1 MFTPNFRYKEGPA
14 FYLLVAAGGLVAA
27 LGVAAAYYME
37 HMGHIVTNMTNQI
50 PWALPHV
57 FAIFLII
64 SASGVMMVASIGTLF
79 GKNVYK
85 PRARLA
91 CLLAIALLALSG
103 CAGSQSGSA
112 YSRSQTRG
120 EMHVR
125 MGVIES
131 VRTVMI
137 EGTQS
142 GVGAVAGGVVGGIAG
157 SNVGQGKG
165 STVGSVLGAVLGGVA
180 GQAIEEKTTK
190 KEGLEITVKLD
201 SGQIIA
207 VTQEADEQFR
217 AGEKVRVLSGSGVT
231 RVSH

>member
-1 MFTPNFRYKEGPA
+1 MNSSRLFAVT
-14 FYLLVAAGGLVAA
+14 
-27 LGVAAAYYME
+27 VAAA
-37 HMGHIVTNMTNQI
+37 T
-50 PWALPHV
+50 ALV
-57 FAIFLII
+57 
-64 SASGVMMVASIGTLF
+64 
-79 GKNVYK
+79 
-85 PRARLA
+85 LA
-91 CLLAIALLALSG
+91 G

-125 MGVIES
+125 MGIIES
-131 VRTVMI
+131 VRTVTI

-142 GVGAVAGGVVGGIAG
+142 GVGAGAGAIVGGIAG

-165 STVGSVLGAVLGGVA
+165 ATVGSVLGAVVGGMA
-180 GQAIEEKTTK
+180 GQAIEERTSK
-190 KEGLEITVKLD
+190 KDGLEITIKLE

-217 AGEKVRVLSGSGVT
+217 AGDKVRVLSGSGVT

>member
-1 MFTPNFRYKEGPA
+1 MKPNRIFA
-14 FYLLVAAGGLVAA
+14 VAIAA
-27 LGVAAAYYME
+27 
-37 HMGHIVTNMTNQI
+37 VT
-50 PWALPHV
+50 
-57 FAIFLII
+57 
-64 SASGVMMVASIGTLF
+64 TL
-79 GKNVYK
+79 
-85 PRARLA
+85 
-91 CLLAIALLALSG
+91 LLAG

-125 MGVIES
+125 MGVVES
-131 VRTVMI
+131 VRTVSI

-142 GVGAVAGGVVGGIAG
+142 GVGAGAGAIVGGIAG

-190 KEGLEITVKLD
+190 KDGLEITVKLD

-217 AGEKVRVLSGSGVT
+217 AGEKVRVLSGSGAT

>member
-1 MFTPNFRYKEGPA
+1 MSSLRLIAIT
-14 FYLLVAAGGLVAA
+14 L
-27 LGVAAAYYME
+27 AAAAT
-37 HMGHIVTNMTNQI
+37 V
-50 PWALPHV
+50 
-57 FAIFLII
+57 
-64 SASGVMMVASIGTLF
+64 
-79 GKNVYK
+79 
-85 PRARLA
+85 
-91 CLLAIALLALSG
+91 ALSG

-120 EMHVR
+120 EMQVR

-131 VRTVMI
+131 VRTVTI

-142 GVGAVAGGVVGGIAG
+142 GVGVVAGGVVGGIAG
-157 SNVGQGKG
+157 SNVGQGRG

-180 GQAIEEKTTK
+180 GQAIEERASK
-190 KEGLEITVKLD
+190 KDGQEITIKLD

-217 AGEKVRVLSGSGVT
+217 AGERVRVLSGSGVT

>member
-1 MFTPNFRYKEGPA
+1 MNSSRLFAVTLTMA
-14 FYLLVAAGGLVAA
+14 ATLVL
-27 LGVAAAYYME
+27 
-37 HMGHIVTNMTNQI
+37 T
-50 PWALPHV
+50 
-57 FAIFLII
+57 
-64 SASGVMMVASIGTLF
+64 
-79 GKNVYK
+79 
-85 PRARLA
+85 
-91 CLLAIALLALSG
+91 G

-125 MGVIES
+125 MGVVES
-131 VRTVMI
+131 VRNVTI

-142 GVGAVAGGVVGGIAG
+142 GVGAGAGAVVGGIAG

-165 STVGSVLGAVLGGVA
+165 ATVGSVLGAVVGGMA
-180 GQAIEEKTTK
+180 GQAIEERTSK
-190 KEGLEITVKLD
+190 KDGLEITIKLE